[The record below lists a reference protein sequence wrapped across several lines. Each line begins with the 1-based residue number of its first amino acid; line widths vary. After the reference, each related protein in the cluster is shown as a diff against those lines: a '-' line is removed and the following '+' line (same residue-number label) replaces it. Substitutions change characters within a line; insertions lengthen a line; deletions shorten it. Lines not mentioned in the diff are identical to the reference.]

1 MLKIGDYNTLKI
13 DRATSVGF
21 YLTDGQGNDVLLPNK
36 YIKKHFKVGNEI
48 TVFIY
53 KDYEQRWIAT
63 TLNPWIKINEF
74 ASLRVRSVSDKGA
87 FLEWGLEKDIFV
99 PYREQSI
106 KMKEGFR
113 YIVYLYEDE
122 LTNRLVAS
130 SKINKFL
137 NNENFDLEPG
147 SEVDLLIFET
157 TLLGF
162 NAIINQKYKGLIYH
176 NEIFQEIKIGNKL
189 KGYIKNIREDNSIDL
204 SLQPK
209 GFERLEQGAE
219 KILNYLQEHKGIL
232 YLTDDSSPEDIQRVL
247 LMSKKNFKK
256 SIGILYKKKLI
267 TLNQSSISL
276 IK

>member
-74 ASLRVRSVSDKGA
+74 ASVRVRSVSDKGA

-162 NAIINQKYKGLIYH
+162 N
-176 NEIFQEIKIGNKL
+176 
-189 KGYIKNIREDNSIDL
+189 
-204 SLQPK
+204 
-209 GFERLEQGAE
+209 
-219 KILNYLQEHKGIL
+219 
-232 YLTDDSSPEDIQRVL
+232 
-247 LMSKKNFKK
+247 
-256 SIGILYKKKLI
+256 
-267 TLNQSSISL
+267 
-276 IK
+276 